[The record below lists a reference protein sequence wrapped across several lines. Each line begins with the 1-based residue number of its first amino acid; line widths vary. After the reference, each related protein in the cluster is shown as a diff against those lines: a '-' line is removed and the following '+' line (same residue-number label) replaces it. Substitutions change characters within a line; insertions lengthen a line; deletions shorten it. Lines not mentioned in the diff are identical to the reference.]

1 MPGPTGRPV
10 RSRYGSGDAPPHRGF
25 RTAAEGHRR
34 TVSGTGTR
42 PVPVPTRPFEWG
54 LAALGGATLLAAVL
68 AAPHGA
74 RAAAAQD
81 WPPFVLV
88 AGLLLVGLVAAED
101 GLFAAGG
108 HALARLSPNGVALYA
123 GTVVLVVSVTTL
135 LNLDTS
141 VTFLTPVLVYAARS
155 RGEGEAPLIYGCL
168 LLSNAGS
175 LMLPGSNLTNLIVLG
190 HLHLSGGAFFA
201 HMALAALAAAVVTAL
216 VVGAVHYRDLR
227 TTITPSAEVER
238 PVLGVGVVAVAA
250 VTVLVVGLH
259 SPAIPVAVVG
269 LAAVLIRSLRRESTT
284 SASSAVRILGLPVL
298 VGLFGLAV
306 ALGTLGRTWSG
317 PATLLSHLNAWG
329 TAFAAAL
336 TSVLVN
342 NLPAASLLA
351 ARQPPHPFELLVGLN
366 IGPNMFVTGSL
377 AWVLWIRAA
386 RAAGGRPD
394 VKKASLLGLASAPLA
409 IAAAVGV
416 LMLGGAH

>member
-1 MPGPTGRPV
+1 M
-10 RSRYGSGDAPPHRGF
+10 D
-25 RTAAEGHRR
+25 
-34 TVSGTGTR
+34 TR
-42 PVPVPTRPFEWG
+42 IRHVPAPTRPLEWC
-54 LAALGGATLLAAVL
+54 LAALGTSALLAAVL
-68 AAPHGA
+68 AAPQDV

-88 AGLLLVGLVAAED
+88 AGLLLVGLVADED

-108 HALARLSPNGVALYA
+108 SALARLSPNGLSLYV

-155 RGEGEAPLIYGCL
+155 RGEGEAPLIYACL

-201 HMALAALAAAVVTAL
+201 HMAPAALAAAAVTAL
-216 VVGAVHYRDLR
+216 VVGAVHHRDLR
-227 TTITPSAEVER
+227 TTITPAGGHER
-238 PVLGVGVVAVAA
+238 PVLGVGIVAVAA

-259 SPAIPVAVVG
+259 SPAIPVAAVG
-269 LAAVLIRSLRRESTT
+269 IAAVVIRSWRHDSTT
-284 SASSAVRILGLPVL
+284 SAGAAVRILGLPVL

-317 PATLLSHLNAWG
+317 PATLLSHLDAWG
-329 TAFAAAL
+329 TAFTAAS

-366 IGPNMFVTGSL
+366 IGPNVFVTGSL
-377 AWVLWIRAA
+377 AWVLWIRSA

-394 VKKASLLGLASAPLA
+394 VKRASLLGLASAPLA
-409 IAAAVGV
+409 IAAAVAV
-416 LMLGGAH
+416 LTLGGAR

>member
-1 MPGPTGRPV
+1 
-10 RSRYGSGDAPPHRGF
+10 
-25 RTAAEGHRR
+25 
-34 TVSGTGTR
+34 
-42 PVPVPTRPFEWG
+42 
-54 LAALGGATLLAAVL
+54 
-68 AAPHGA
+68 
-74 RAAAAQD
+74 
-81 WPPFVLV
+81 
-88 AGLLLVGLVAAED
+88 
-101 GLFAAGG
+101 
-108 HALARLSPNGVALYA
+108 
-123 GTVVLVVSVTTL
+123 VVSVTTL

-216 VVGAVHYRDLR
+216 VVGVVHHRELR
-227 TTITPSAEVER
+227 PTITASAEVER

-269 LAAVLIRSLRRESTT
+269 VAAVLIRSLRRDSTT
-284 SASSAVRILGLPVL
+284 SARSGVRILGLPVL

-306 ALGTLGRTWSG
+306 ALGTLGRSWSG

-329 TAFAAAL
+329 TAFAAAV

-377 AWVLWIRAA
+377 AWVLWLRAA
-386 RAAGGRPD
+386 RSAGGRPD
-394 VKKASLLGLASAPLA
+394 VARASLLGLASAPLA